1 MPHTLQPEDYYCKL
15 PEVLFMKMNNMDQL
29 GKKYAGMVDTGELSL
44 FSIAEELTDSG
55 SFDWN
60 IQTGE
65 TRFSDGMF
73 QVLGLRKVQNPD
85 LELINSVIHQD
96 DAEGFKILM
105 SELNKVEIRSDPV
118 AEFRIII
125 GESSVRYIWLKFS
138 PVYDNSNQLIRILG
152 AIQDITE
159 RKKQEILT
167 EVIYN
172 ISRAASDLTLFRE
185 FYIVI
190 QKEINK
196 LVDANNMFVAFY
208 DEKADVLDIQ
218 YVTGESS
225 SIDRVPADG
234 TISKLVMS
242 ENCSLLLDNHT
253 LLDFD
258 KRGKIK
264 RVGKSSKTWLGVPL
278 RKGNDPFGVLVVQNY
293 VRDKAFNEEDQAL
306 LEFISL
312 QLVSAIRSM
321 QDSEQIEVLNNSVK
335 QSPVSVVITNKD
347 GDIEYVNPKFEETTG
362 YSFEEVFG
370 ENPRI
375 FNSGTT
381 KPALYEDLW
390 RTILDGRVWQGEIKN
405 RKKDGTFYWEQ
416 ASISPVINKAG
427 EISHFVAVKED
438 ITERK
443 ILDKELLLAKEKAE
457 ESDKLKTAFLAN
469 MSHEI
474 RTPMNGILGFSELL
488 RDNDI
493 NKEETS
499 MYIDIIN
506 SNGRQL
512 LGIIDDIITV
522 SNLEVQQLK
531 LNMRQFNLVSFLER
545 IRLTIEMESKY
556 VEKENI
562 SIIFPI
568 LEQAV
573 FQIEAD
579 EGKMQQVLIN
589 LLKNAL
595 KFTSKGSVTLRLSV
609 LENES
614 LLFQVEDTG
623 MGISAEMQEVIFNR
637 FRQVDDSNTRSFGGT
652 GLGLAISKGLVELM
666 GGNIWLKS
674 SLRKGSSFSFS
685 VPVKKL

>member
-1 MPHTLQPEDYYCKL
+1 
-15 PEVLFMKMNNMDQL
+15 MNQA
-29 GKKYAGMVDTGELSL
+29 GHGYAGNVDTGALSL
-44 FSIAEELTDSG
+44 FSIAEEITDSG
-55 SFDWN
+55 SFDWD
-60 IQTGE
+60 IQTGK

-73 QVLGLRKVQNPD
+73 QVLGLKKVQNPD

-96 DAEGFKILM
+96 DAEGFKVLM
-105 SELNKVEIRSDPV
+105 TELNKLEIRSNPV

-125 GESSVRYIWLKFS
+125 GESNVRYIWLKFS
-138 PVYDNSNQLIRILG
+138 PVYDDSNQLIRIPG

-172 ISRAASDLTLFRE
+172 ISQAASDLTLFRE

-196 LVDANNMFVAFY
+196 LVDANNMFVALY

-225 SIDRVPADG
+225 AIDRVPADG

-242 ENCSLLLDNHT
+242 ENCSLLLDNNT

-293 VRDKAFNEEDQAL
+293 ERDKAFNEEDQAL

-321 QDSEQIEVLNNSVK
+321 HDSEQIEVLNNSVK
-335 QSPVSVVITNKD
+335 QSPVSIVITSKD

-362 YSFEEVFG
+362 YSFDEVFG

-375 FNSGTT
+375 LNSGTT

-390 RTILDGRVWQGEIKN
+390 RTILDGHVWQGEFKN
-405 RKKDGTFYWEQ
+405 KKKDGTFYWEQ
-416 ASISPVINKAG
+416 ASISSVKNKAG

-488 RDNDI
+488 RENDLS
-493 NKEETS
+493 KDEAS
-499 MYIDIIN
+499 RYIDIIN

-531 LNMRQFNLVSFLER
+531 LNMQQFNLVSFLER

-556 VEKENI
+556 IEKDNI
-562 SIIFPI
+562 SLIFPI

-579 EGKMQQVLIN
+579 EGKIQQVLIN

-595 KFTSKGSVTLRLSV
+595 KFTSQGSVALKLSIQD
-609 LENES
+609 NGS

-623 MGISAEMQEVIFNR
+623 MGISTEMKEVIFNR

-674 SLRKGSSFSFS
+674 SLGKGSSFSFS

>member
-1 MPHTLQPEDYYCKL
+1 
-15 PEVLFMKMNNMDQL
+15 MKMNYMNQHGEKYVGKVDQ
-29 GKKYAGMVDTGELSL
+29 GELSL
-44 FSIAEELTDSG
+44 FSIAEEITDSG

-73 QVLGLRKVQNPD
+73 QVLGLKKVQNPN
-85 LELINSVIHQD
+85 LGLINSVVHQD
-96 DAEGFKILM
+96 DAEGFKALM
-105 SELNKVEIRSDPV
+105 SELKQMENRSDPV

-125 GESSVRYIWLKFS
+125 GESIVRYIWLKLS
-138 PVYDNSNQLIRILG
+138 PVYDDNNQLIRILG

-172 ISRAASDLTLFRE
+172 ISQAASDLTQFRE

-218 YVTGESS
+218 YVTGESGT
-225 SIDRVPADG
+225 IDHVPADK

-242 ENCSLLLDNHT
+242 ENCSLLLDNNT

-293 VRDKAFNEEDQAL
+293 ERDKAFNEEDQAL
-306 LEFISL
+306 LEYISL

-321 QDSEQIEVLNNSVK
+321 QDSEQIDVLNNSVK
-335 QSPVSVVITNKD
+335 QSPVSIVITNKD
-347 GDIEYVNPKFEETTG
+347 GDIEYVNPKFEEITG
-362 YSFEEVFG
+362 YSLAEVYG
-370 ENPRI
+370 ENPRVL
-375 FNSGTT
+375 NSGTT
-381 KPALYEDLW
+381 EMASYQDLW
-390 RTILDGRVWQGEIKN
+390 ETIMDGRVWQGEFKN
-405 RKKDGTFYWEQ
+405 KKKDGSFYWEQ
-416 ASISPVINKAG
+416 ASISPVKNKAG

-488 RDNDI
+488 RDNDLS
-493 NKEETS
+493 KDETS
-499 MYIDIIN
+499 RYIDIIN

-531 LNMRQFNLVSFLER
+531 LNVRQFDMVSFLER
-545 IRLTIEMESKY
+545 IRLTVEMESRY
-556 VEKENI
+556 IEKDNI
-562 SIIFPI
+562 SLIFPI
-568 LEQAV
+568 LEQTHC
-573 FQIEAD
+573 QLEAD
-579 EGKMQQVLIN
+579 EGKIQQILIN

-595 KFTSKGSVTLRLSV
+595 KFTRQGSVTLKLSEP
-609 LENES
+609 ENGL

-623 MGISAEMQEVIFNR
+623 LGISAEMQEVIFNR

-674 SLRKGSSFSFS
+674 SLGKGSSFSFS
-685 VPVKKL
+685 VPVKKLQ